1 MNKALIGV
9 VIGALT
15 AGGASRVLG
24 KPKKTAADRIVKVL
38 ENPSVITGIFGLLAT
53 IVTVKYG
60 KPAKQPQTVQP
71 TQPVKRPQTIDV
83 EGSVCDG

>member
-15 AGGASRVLG
+15 AGGASRAFS

-38 ENPSVITGIFGLLAT
+38 ENPSVITGLFGLMAT

-60 KPAKQPQTVQP
+60 KPVQQPQT
-71 TQPVKRPQTIDV
+71 TQPARRTQTIDV
-83 EGSVCDG
+83 ESEVCDG